1 MNPPDRRIYAVLA
14 LCLLLMLGASYV
26 AWRQLPADARIP
38 THWGV
43 NGLPDQYS
51 SKAFGLLLMPV
62 IAAVLVPTLL
72 FVLRFDPRKTH
83 VAQSRQPIALIVVA
97 VLVFLTGIHLAMV
110 AISLGQAISMN
121 AVVLNGVGGLFMVL
135 GYAMRAL
142 HSNFLVGIRTPW
154 TLSSERSWHKTHQ
167 LGSVLF
173 IASGALTIVLGW
185 TAPVGA
191 AVLGLLVSTVGSVA
205 VLFAY
210 SYLVWRDDPDRSSA
224 PQKVA

>member
-1 MNPPDRRIYAVLA
+1 MNPLDRRMYATLA
-14 LCLLLMLGASYV
+14 VCVLLMLGASGYGWV
-26 AWRQLPADARIP
+26 QLPDDARIP

-62 IAAVLVPTLL
+62 IAGVLVPTLL
-72 FVLRFDPRKTH
+72 MVLRFDPRKAH
-83 VAQSRQPIALIVVA
+83 VAQSRRPITLIVMA
-97 VLVFLTGIHLAMV
+97 LLVFLTVIHLAMV
-110 AISLGQAISMN
+110 AISLGQALSMN

-135 GYAMRAL
+135 GYAMRSL

-173 IASGALTIVLGW
+173 IASGVLTVVLGW
-185 TAPVGA
+185 TAPAGA
-191 AVLGLLVSTVGSVA
+191 AAIGLLVSILGSVV

-210 SYLVWRDDPDRSSA
+210 SYIVWRDDPERING
-224 PQKVA
+224 PQ